1 MSENSKKSIGKPTV
15 VDLVLTAMFS
25 VIIAVCAW
33 ITVPS
38 VIPFTL
44 QTFGVFL
51 CLGLL
56 GGRRGTVSVLVYI
69 LLGLVGVPVFSGF
82 KGGIAAV
89 LGPTGGYII
98 GFIGSALI
106 YWLITKLTNDK
117 LYIQAVSFVIGLA
130 VCYAFGTVWFVEV
143 YSAKVEPVGYAAAL
157 SMCVIPFI
165 IPDLIKIA
173 LALVLI
179 RLIKPKI
186 KYFDK

>member
-15 VDLVLTAMFS
+15 ADLVLTAMFS

-98 GFIGSALI
+98 GFVGSALI

-179 RLIKPKI
+179 RLVKPKI